1 MLKKAKRKYQ
11 KIEEVVEDWLLKAL
25 CKEMYEKTLV
35 ITQLIKTSK
44 FDQVG
49 HHVALPC
56 LEFFPP
62 MYVTVSKSSTFALN
76 EIIEALKDFIN
87 MIWGWGIKRVGK
99 TTLVHAAGNKIKESQ
114 LFNDVAMAIV
124 SETPDVGEIQDT
136 IADSLD
142 IKFER
147 RN

>member
-1 MLKKAKRKYQ
+1 MRKL
-11 KIEEVVEDWLLKAL
+11 WLSLNLLRLQNSIK
-25 CKEMYEKTLV
+25 LV
-35 ITQLIKTSK
+35 IMLLFLASN
-44 FDQVG
+44 
-49 HHVALPC
+49 
-56 LEFFPP
+56 
-62 MYVTVSKSSTFALN
+62 SSHL
-76 EIIEALKDFIN
+76 
-87 MIWGWGIKRVGK
+87 WGWGIKRVGK